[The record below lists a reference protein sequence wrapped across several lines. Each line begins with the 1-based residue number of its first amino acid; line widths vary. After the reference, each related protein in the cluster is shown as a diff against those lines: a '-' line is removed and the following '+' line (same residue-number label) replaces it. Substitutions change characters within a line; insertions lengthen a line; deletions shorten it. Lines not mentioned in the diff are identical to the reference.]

1 MVQLPVKSLA
11 APLVFSA
18 LLLFIT
24 GLNTTVSGETAGG
37 SEIIRLP
44 EPDREGS
51 IPLETTL
58 QKRRSVRSFQD
69 DPLILHAVSQ
79 LLWAAQGITD
89 PGGFRTA
96 PSAGALYP
104 LEIYLVTGRVA
115 GLASGAYRYIP
126 FEHALKS
133 IAAGDILPMLSGAA
147 LRQEAITQVPAVF
160 VVAGIEKRTT
170 GKYGDRGFRYMYME
184 SGHVAQNIC
193 LQAVALG
200 LDSVTIGAFTDTEVA
215 RILKMEKGMKPLYII
230 PVGKAK
236 K

>member
-1 MVQLPVKSLA
+1 M
-11 APLVFSA
+11 
-18 LLLFIT
+18 
-24 GLNTTVSGETAGG
+24 
-37 SEIIRLP
+37 
-44 EPDREGS
+44 
-51 IPLETTL
+51 
-58 QKRRSVRSFQD
+58 
-69 DPLILHAVSQ
+69 
-79 LLWAAQGITD
+79 WAAQGITD

-96 PSAGALYP
+96 PSAGAFYP

-160 VVAGIEKRTT
+160 VVAGIGKRTT

-193 LQAVALG
+193 LQAIALG